1 VPKRVGRC
9 GNIRPRGG
17 EMEKFV
23 GHFALISCRR
33 AVLLVAMA
41 YLSSGLV
48 AGSVAAADADGSST
62 PSSVFDS
69 KLSLALGGF
78 FPYVDSTVSINP
90 SGGGS
95 GANVDLEEDLGLDDT
110 SASAWLTFNWRFLPR
125 HKFTAEWFQLNRDG
139 TETAGTQFMLGDTA
153 VGLGASLSSSMDVN
167 LGRLTYGYSIVR
179 DDKLDVGFLA
189 GLHVATAKVSATA
202 SGNITVNGM
211 PVLSGTSTESTS
223 AITFPLP
230 HIGAS
235 LDYKF
240 APRWTAQFM
249 VLAFA
254 LEVDKYSGSLIE
266 VDTGVNYQLSKHFGI
281 GGGIKYFRLN
291 LQAQDSGAGAEF
303 NFQFLGPAIY
313 GIATF

>member
-1 VPKRVGRC
+1 MG
-9 GNIRPRGG
+9 
-17 EMEKFV
+17 KFL
-23 GHFALISCRR
+23 GHFAVISGCRT
-33 AVLLVAMA
+33 VLLVAIVQ
-41 YLSSGLV
+41 LSSGLT
-48 AGSVAAADADGSST
+48 AGTVSAADADESNA
-62 PSSVFDS
+62 PSSMFDS
-69 KLSLALGGF
+69 KFSLALGGF

-95 GANVDLEEDLGLDDT
+95 GADVDLEDDLGLDDT
-110 SASAWLTFNWRFLPR
+110 SASAWLSFNWRFLPR

-139 TETAGTQFMLGDTA
+139 SSSAGTQFPLGDTT
-153 VGLGASLSSSMDVN
+153 VGLGASLSSSMDIN

-179 DDKLDVGFLA
+179 NDTLDIGFLA
-189 GLHVATAKVSATA
+189 GMHVATAKVSATA

-211 PVLSGTSTESTS
+211 RVGTSTESTS

-254 LEVDKYSGSLIE
+254 LDLNEYSGSLIE
-266 VDTGVNYQLSKHFGI
+266 VDAGVNYQLSKHFGI
-281 GGGIKYFRLN
+281 GGGLKYFNLN
-291 LQAQDSGAGAEF
+291 LQAQKSGAGAEF
-303 NFQFLGPAIY
+303 DFQFLGPAIY
-313 GIATF
+313 GLAIF